1 MITDPV
7 KKPVSCIRTEVYP
20 GFPTDLQSPLMAVL
34 SKAEG
39 KSVIE
44 EKIFEDRFRIAG
56 ELCKMGAC
64 IRTEGDMAGICG
76 VENLRG
82 CLVNAGE
89 LRGGAGLVIAGCMA
103 QGETTVTGRHFIERG
118 YEDICRDLQD
128 LGINIVC
135 G

>member
-1 MITDPV
+1 MTDPV
-7 KKPVSCIRTEVYP
+7 RKPIPCIRTEVYP

-34 SKAEG
+34 SKTEG
-39 KSVIE
+39 ESVIE
-44 EKIFEDRFRIAG
+44 ETIFEDRFRMVC

-64 IRTEGDMAGICG
+64 IRTEGARARITG

-82 CLVNAGE
+82 CMVNAGE

-128 LGINIVC
+128 LGVNIIC